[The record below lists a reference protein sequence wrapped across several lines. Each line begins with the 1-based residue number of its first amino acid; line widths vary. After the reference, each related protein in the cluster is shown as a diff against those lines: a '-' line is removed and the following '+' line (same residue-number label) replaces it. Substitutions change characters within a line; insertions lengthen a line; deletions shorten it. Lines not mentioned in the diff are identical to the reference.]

1 MYLVYVYTCVRM
13 CACECV
19 GGRGGKWEGRVSG
32 RASGRVSGRVSGQSL
47 YHPEKKMIK
56 IYGACLCDVS
66 GEA

>member
-1 MYLVYVYTCVRM
+1 M
-13 CACECV
+13 
-19 GGRGGKWEGRVSG
+19 GGEGEWEGKWEGEWK
-32 RASGRVSGRVSGQSL
+32 VSGQSL